1 MNVRKRCSKFLVLQA
16 KNKDHKNDKYAYD
29 NNTGPL
35 QDFFKSSHGGWFGQL
50 NIAIF

>member
-1 MNVRKRCSKFLVLQA
+1 LQA
-16 KNKDHKNDKYAYD
+16 KDKDHKNDKKAYN

-35 QDFFKSSHGGWFGQL
+35 QDFFKSSHGGWFGLL